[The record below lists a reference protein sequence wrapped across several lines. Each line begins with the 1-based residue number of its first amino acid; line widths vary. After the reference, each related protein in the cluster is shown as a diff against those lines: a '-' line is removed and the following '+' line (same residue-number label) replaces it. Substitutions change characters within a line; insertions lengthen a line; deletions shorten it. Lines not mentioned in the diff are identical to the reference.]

1 MIGPEFPA
9 VVRAARAGDE
19 DAFALLWRDLHPQV
33 LRYLRVS
40 VGDAAE
46 DVESEAW
53 ARIARDLDRFE
64 GDEPGFRSWVF
75 TIARHRAVDWRRHEA
90 RRPSDPQPADAMPD
104 AVANDDPAD
113 AVVEEYSTQGALEL
127 IATLPPLQAE
137 VVALR
142 VIAGLDV
149 PQVAEILG
157 KRTGAVRVLAHRGL
171 HRLAQQLATAPADQ
185 EQVTP

>member
-1 MIGPEFPA
+1 MIGPEFEPA
-9 VVRAARAGDE
+9 LRDARQGNE
-19 DAFALLWRDLHPQV
+19 DAFAVLWRDLHPQM
-33 LRYLRVS
+33 LRYLTVS

-46 DVESEAW
+46 DVASETW

-64 GDEPGFRSWVF
+64 GDELGFRSWAF

-90 RRPSDPQPADAMPD
+90 RRPADPQPAETMPEEI
-104 AVANDDPAD
+104 AHDDPAD
-113 AVVEEYSTQGALEL
+113 AVVEGFTTQQALEL

-149 PQVAEILG
+149 QQVAEIMD
-157 KRTGAVRVLAHRGL
+157 KRPGAIRVLAHRGL
-171 HRLAQQLATAPADQ
+171 HRLAEQLARADTDP